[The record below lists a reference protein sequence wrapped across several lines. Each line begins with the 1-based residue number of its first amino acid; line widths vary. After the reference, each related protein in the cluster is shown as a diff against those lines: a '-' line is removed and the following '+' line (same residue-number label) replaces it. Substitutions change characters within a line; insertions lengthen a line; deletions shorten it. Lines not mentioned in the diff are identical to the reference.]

1 MSGAD
6 NVFPFPG
13 KKKPVFIKRQNAVI
27 EHQIYTR
34 PPKEKKS
41 ALRLNID

>member
-1 MSGAD
+1 MSDAD

-13 KKKPVFIKRQNAVI
+13 KGKPVFIKRQNAVI
-27 EHQIYTR
+27 GVQKYTR
-34 PPKEKKS
+34 PPKEKS